1 MTKNSERLVLVLVGL
16 PARGKSFL
24 ARKLSGFLKWHGVD
38 CKVFN
43 VGKYRRQVETSSSSA
58 DFFDPKNKQG
68 MAMREKAAELALL
81 DMLDWLDEGDDDDDD
96 DGGYHHKLNPEMFKS
111 ERCARV
117 DSSSILDTLGEN
129 KNLPM
134 EDEASMSSSSSSSSS
149 SSGDSSRRERIAIFD
164 ATNSTHKRRQWV
176 LEQCTSPEKRG
187 ADKPTGCVFI
197 ESLCDDEELLME
209 NFQQKIAN
217 SPDYSGVSHEDAIA
231 DLKKRVQKYE
241 EQYETIEDDN
251 LSYIKIFNLSTKMLV
266 NHIYGRMSKI
276 IIPAMMAWNI
286 GTRPIFLCRPGQTL
300 GNITTDGED
309 YVARVEDDKD
319 FNVSRMSLN
328 TKRNFLKGYH
338 LGREGILFS
347 EALLEFCRAEGTLFL
362 EKRASIMDLKNTGTS
377 KTGLANPEFGKTRA
391 FPLMVYTSTMPRATE
406 TVQWDL
412 AHTLDLEELSNLNPL
427 DKGDFSGKELE
438 EIRRSDPSFYRKLEK
453 DAFYT
458 RYVLKQ
464 DEIYFSN

>member
-149 SSGDSSRRERIAIFD
+149 SSGESSRRERIAIFD

-187 ADKPTGCVFI
+187 VDKPTGCVFI

-209 NFQQKIAN
+209 NFQQ
-217 SPDYSGVSHEDAIA
+217 
-231 DLKKRVQKYE
+231 
-241 EQYETIEDDN
+241 
-251 LSYIKIFNLSTKMLV
+251 
-266 NHIYGRMSKI
+266 
-276 IIPAMMAWNI
+276 
-286 GTRPIFLCRPGQTL
+286 IFLAHLVSIHIPRCDAKIYHYQ
-300 GNITTDGED
+300 
-309 YVARVEDDKD
+309 VE
-319 FNVSRMSLN
+319 
-328 TKRNFLKGYH
+328 
-338 LGREGILFS
+338 
-347 EALLEFCRAEGTLFL
+347 
-362 EKRASIMDLKNTGTS
+362 
-377 KTGLANPEFGKTRA
+377 LAP
-391 FPLMVYTSTMPRATE
+391 Y
-406 TVQWDL
+406 
-412 AHTLDLEELSNLNPL
+412 
-427 DKGDFSGKELE
+427 
-438 EIRRSDPSFYRKLEK
+438 
-453 DAFYT
+453 
-458 RYVLKQ
+458 
-464 DEIYFSN
+464 